1 MKGNGLAAGAA
12 PLQGEQAESP
22 ATEIA
27 PGFVIRG
34 EFVSKKHGTS
44 WNFLYDCRPFLM
56 WGSDPSP
63 AKRFDTR
70 ALARRCGAKLG
81 RKFAVLSAAEAAAA
95 IRKAEG
101 A

>member
-12 PLQGEQAESP
+12 PLPGERAASP
-22 ATEIA
+22 ATEVA

-34 EFVSKKHGTS
+34 EFVSKKFGTS
-44 WNFLYDCRPFLM
+44 WNFLSDCLPFRTWSSGLAH
-56 WGSDPSP
+56 

-70 ALARRCGAKLG
+70 ALARRCGATLG
-81 RKFAVLSAAEAAAA
+81 RKFAILSVAEAAA